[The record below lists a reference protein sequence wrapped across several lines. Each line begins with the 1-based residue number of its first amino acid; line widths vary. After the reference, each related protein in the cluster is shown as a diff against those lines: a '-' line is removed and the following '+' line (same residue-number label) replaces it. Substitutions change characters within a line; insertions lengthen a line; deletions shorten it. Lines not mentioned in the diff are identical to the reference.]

1 MADLKEK
8 LTAGEDHATLGGI
21 DEGKKVAADTELK
34 GSIPTIMNDGKS
46 KGYTIMTQDQETAL
60 DRKSQNYLLVVLG
73 VNLLVC
79 FGINYVF
86 DFPQALEDPL
96 LRLFRIDTVK
106 LELLYS
112 MYAIPNVLLCPF
124 SGYLI
129 EKIGSQKA
137 GLVFAFLVLVGQ
149 ILCINGIRTERFDW
163 MIAGRGIYGVGA
175 EGMLILQAT
184 INEFWFS
191 GRFLSVSNALCQLV
205 NNFALLS
212 GNFATPI
219 VFENS
224 RSLEKPLYIGG
235 VVCLVSLVVSLTYYF
250 LYKAY
255 SPRRKEE
262 QKEDDIDDELRN
274 SDLFVL
280 MQQDPSF
287 KISFG
292 FSSIKFFNTT
302 FWLLCVVYLLLANAT
317 LQFTNIATEMITNR
331 YTYEYEDA
339 KYFTV
344 MPQVSFILLSPIISK
359 VIEAKG
365 RKALALLIASVV
377 LLLNYFALHYM
388 PVAKSNF
395 LYLNM
400 ILIGFSNAVLLST
413 IYSSVALTIP
423 RQGVSMAY
431 SILALVENL
440 GISTLPLYFG
450 WILKQRRIEDFNDAL
465 LNLQLIALLAV
476 LASLVLLLHDV
487 RQSRVLELPE
497 NSQRVASIRSQINSD
512 FIRKSFHESMKNSKR
527 GSRRGSAGE
536 DDEIFKSLKDP
547 ERENS
552 NRSHSVS
559 GSKKKAEVE

>member
-1 MADLKEK
+1 
-8 LTAGEDHATLGGI
+8 
-21 DEGKKVAADTELK
+21 VFAADAALK
-34 GSIPTIMNDGKS
+34 GSIPTISNEGKS
-46 KGYTIMTQDQETAL
+46 QGYEIATRGQERSA
-60 DRKSQNYLLVVLG
+60 RPSQGYLLAVLG
-73 VNLLVC
+73 ANLLVC

-96 LRLFRIDTVK
+96 LRLFRVDTVK

-112 MYAIPNVLLCPF
+112 MYALPNILCCPL

-137 GLVFAFLVLVGQ
+137 GLLFAFLALLGQ
-149 ILCINGIRTERFDW
+149 SLCVNGIRTEQFDW
-163 MIAGRGIYGVGA
+163 LVVGRGLYGVGA
-175 EGMLILQAT
+175 EGLLILQAT

-212 GNFATPI
+212 GNFATPM
-219 VFENS
+219 VFERS
-224 RSLEKPLYIGG
+224 RSLEKPLYVGG
-235 VVCLVSLVVSLTYYF
+235 VVCLASLVVSLVYYF
-250 LYKAY
+250 LYKAF

-280 MQQDPSF
+280 MQQDPKF

-292 FSSIKFFNTT
+292 FSSIKYFNTT
-302 FWLLCVVYLLLANAT
+302 FWLLCLVYLLLANAT
-317 LQFTNIATEMITNR
+317 LQFTNIATDMITNR
-331 YTYEYEDA
+331 FTYDFDEA

-344 MPQVSFILLSPIISK
+344 MPQVSFILLSPVISK

-365 RKALALLIASVV
+365 RKALALLVASVV
-377 LLLNYFALHYM
+377 LLVNYFVLHYM

-400 ILIGFSNAVLLST
+400 VLIGFSNAVLLST

-450 WILKQRRIEDFNDAL
+450 WILKQRRIEDYNDAL
-465 LNLQLIALLAV
+465 LSLQIIALLAV
-476 LASLVLLLHDV
+476 LASLLLLLHDV

-512 FIRKSFHESMKNSKR
+512 FIRKSFHESMKNSR
-527 GSRRGSAGE
+527 HGSRHESAGE
-536 DDEIFKSLKDP
+536 EDEIFKSLKDP
-547 ERENS
+547 EKEASGR
-552 NRSHSVS
+552 SVS
-559 GSKKKAEVE
+559 DSKKKPDSD